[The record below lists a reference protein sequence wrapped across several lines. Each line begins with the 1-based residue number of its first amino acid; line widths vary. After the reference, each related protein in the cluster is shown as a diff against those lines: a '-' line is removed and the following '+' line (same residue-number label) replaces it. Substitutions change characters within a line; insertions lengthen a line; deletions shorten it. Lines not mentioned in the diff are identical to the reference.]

1 MVGPPFRLYRKAA
14 ILLRRPAPS
23 FRGENMPTNDWIIFA
38 VSSLFVVGAGIAIG
52 RISGELGERLGLG
65 RAWAGAVL
73 LSFATTL
80 PELVTTI
87 TVTMEGAYGL
97 ALGGILGSIIFNLFI
112 LVLVD
117 AAAPEPLYG
126 GKLSKSHL
134 ATGLLG
140 TAMMG
145 VLMAGLSLGM
155 AGSTGGIPFSPL
167 VLLAAPVGI
176 ILLYGVGQFV
186 LFRMARQSFDKEMVV
201 PTVFSGFPMW
211 GILAAYAVTAA
222 IIVVAAMYL
231 GSAVHRLS
239 DHYGLAATFAGATML
254 GIVTSLPEITNALA
268 CARQKEYDLAV
279 GNVLG
284 ANAFVLVVLAAAS
297 LLAGN
302 RIFTS
307 ASFGDAMSTMV
318 MSGLAVIM
326 QVIALGALAV
336 ESKHHFKR
344 LSVASLILA
353 ALYAANLYVSY
364 QFGK

>member
-1 MVGPPFRLYRKAA
+1 
-14 ILLRRPAPS
+14 
-23 FRGENMPTNDWIIFA
+23 MPTNDWIIFA
-38 VSSLFVVGAGIAIG
+38 AAALFVIGAGIAIG

-80 PELVTTI
+80 PEMVTTA

-97 ALGGILGSIIFNLFI
+97 ALGGILGSIVFNLFI

-117 AAAPEPLYG
+117 IADPEPLYG

-140 TAMMG
+140 TALLG
-145 VLMAGLSLGM
+145 ILMAGLALGIAQGTAIIARSRLIM
-155 AGSTGGIPFSPL
+155 
-167 VLLAAPVGI
+167 LAAPAGI
-176 ILLYGVGQFV
+176 IALYFVGQFI
-186 LFRMARQSFDKEMVV
+186 LFRMARQAHAGEMVL
-201 PTVFSGFPMW
+201 PTVFSRLPMW
-211 GILAAYAVTAA
+211 GVITAYAATAA
-222 IIVVAAMYL
+222 VIVIAASAL

-239 DHYGLAATFAGATML
+239 DQYGLAATFAGATML
-254 GIVTSLPEITNALA
+254 GIITSLPEITNALA
-268 CARQKEYDLAV
+268 CARQREYDLAV

-302 RIFTS
+302 RIFTGVDT
-307 ASFGDAMSTMV
+307 ADAMSALV
-318 MSGLAVIM
+318 MAGLAVIM

-336 ESKHHFKR
+336 ESRHHMKR
-344 LSVASLILA
+344 LSAASLILA
-353 ALYAANLYVSY
+353 CLYAAALYISY
-364 QFGK
+364 QFG

>member
-1 MVGPPFRLYRKAA
+1 
-14 ILLRRPAPS
+14 
-23 FRGENMPTNDWIIFA
+23 MPTNDWIIFA

-87 TVTMEGAYGL
+87 TVTLEGAYGL
-97 ALGGILGSIIFNLFI
+97 ALGGILGSVIFNIFI

-117 AAAPEPLYG
+117 AAVPEPLYG
-126 GKLSKSHL
+126 GNISKSHL

-140 TAMMG
+140 TAMLG
-145 VLMAGLSLGM
+145 VLMAGLALGM
-155 AGSTGGIPFSPL
+155 AGNSGGLRLSPL
-167 VLLAAPVGI
+167 MLLAAPAGMI
-176 ILLYGVGQFV
+176 ALYGVGQFV
-186 LFRMARQSFDKEMVV
+186 LFRMARQSFDKGMVV
-201 PTVFSGFPMW
+201 PTAFSGLPMW
-211 GILAAYAVTAA
+211 GILAAYAATAGVIVIAA
-222 IIVVAAMYL
+222 IAL

-268 CARQKEYDLAV
+268 CARQREYDLAV

-297 LLAGN
+297 LLAEN
-302 RIFTS
+302 RIFTG
-307 ASFGDAMSTMV
+307 AAFGDALATMV
-318 MSGLAVIM
+318 MAGLAVIM

-336 ESKHHFKR
+336 ESKHHLKR

-353 ALYAANLYVSY
+353 ALYAGNLYVSY